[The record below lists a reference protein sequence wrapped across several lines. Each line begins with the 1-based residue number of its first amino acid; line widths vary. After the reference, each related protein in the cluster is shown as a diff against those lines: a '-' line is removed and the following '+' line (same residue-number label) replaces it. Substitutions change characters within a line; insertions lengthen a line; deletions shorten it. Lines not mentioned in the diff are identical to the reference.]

1 MVYKNMVLS
10 SKLREILYCNFSE
23 FICKYKLYFYYI
35 MLNYNY
41 LLFVVINLFTIT
53 IKGNIK

>member
-1 MVYKNMVLS
+1 MVLS